1 MSWGKRLRRGNWQEA
16 LLGWIEVQRKD
27 AFGLSNWGPS
37 LTEPVF
43 GEPGNIA
50 NIKELKP
57 R

>member
-1 MSWGKRLRRGNWQEA
+1 MAGGAAGLDRGAEE
-16 LLGWIEVQRKD
+16 GGRRKD